1 MLPATWLR
9 CSPRLAGAALGRIGP
24 LIRATVS
31 RTLAGESGS
40 LQKTIASV
48 AQAVGSVKGF
58 VHDNRDALVKQV
70 HNLSTVMS
78 TIASEKKNLDT
89 TLRIAPVAMGNLQA
103 GFDHTSGSQN
113 SRITIAGYAWDADG
127 FVCAIIMQ
135 KQGMPAA
142 LKKTA
147 CDLISQLLEPILTKV
162 PYLPPNYSQFTP
174 QTSSY
179 KKGAA
184 LNPKVTPVYGG
195 SVGKPS
201 IHALLGG
208 E

>member
-1 MLPATWLR
+1 MPIQTTKPTTADMLACVARFADLQR
-9 CSPRLAGAALGRIGP
+9 CETGLPDMQLPDCRRAFLNVLGFDQPKGDGQFSPFGD
-24 LIRATVS
+24 RAKARVS
-31 RTLAGESGS
+31 
-40 LQKTIASV
+40 
-48 AQAVGSVKGF
+48 
-58 VHDNRDALVKQV
+58 H
-70 HNLSTVMS
+70 
-78 TIASEKKNLDT
+78 
-89 TLRIAPVAMGNLQA
+89 LQA

-142 LKKTA
+142 LQKTA